1 MLYMNEAFWLCR
13 LVSMSANLRNRD
25 RKHEQNNDCGTTA
38 ERQVLYKS
46 VFEILMLGAQF
57 MKK

>member
-1 MLYMNEAFWLCR
+1 MNEAFWLCR